1 MQAHLESHGGGR
13 DARLRHPAGSAGLSV
28 AGVYA
33 AAFLRRAARAD
44 ETIREHCRL
53 RGLLKHHFASIRAA
67 GKTEELEQMY
77 NTDSEFSVKRIIKS
91 CLIPQPRGII
101 LQD

>member
-1 MQAHLESHGGGR
+1 MRVTVEEETQDCGIRRAAPACLWPVYTRRLFFGGR
-13 DARLRHPAGSAGLSV
+13 PIV
-28 AGVYA
+28 
-33 AAFLRRAARAD
+33 ARAD